1 MDISKMTLKEIL
13 ELKNQEYLD
22 FYLFY
27 FNDWIALGFTI
38 EELKPYYGKEIGLI
52 DPILTGI
59 YENGHITY
67 YKGVKLIRSLKI
79 RSCAFCG
86 SRIYK
91 GHHYY
96 RYHPFVIVKKGLD
109 TQKLVLKKGNID
121 VCESCSSFIPETY
134 EELLG
139 LKEQL
144 EFEHESF
151 QNNGIN
157 FETLKDQVG
166 EELEFKV
173 LRKTNRK
180 K

>member
-13 ELKNQEYLD
+13 ELKNQEYIDLYLSY
-22 FYLFY
+22 FY
-27 FNDWIALGFTI
+27 DWMALGFTI
-38 EELKPYYGKEIGLI
+38 EELKPYYGKEIDLI
-52 DPILTGI
+52 DPILTRI
-59 YENGHITY
+59 YENGHIMY
-67 YKGVKLIRSLKI
+67 YKGVKMIRSLKI

-86 SRIYK
+86 SRIYN
-91 GHHYY
+91 GRHYY
-96 RYHPFVIVKKGLD
+96 RYHPFVIVKKALD
-109 TQKLVLKKGNID
+109 TQVLVLKRGSID
-121 VCESCSSFIPETY
+121 VCESCSSLIPETY
-134 EELLG
+134 EELLE

-144 EFEHESF
+144 EFENEMF

-157 FETLKDQVG
+157 FETLKEQVG

>member
-13 ELKNQEYLD
+13 ELKNQESLDLYLSY
-22 FYLFY
+22 FY
-27 FNDWIALGFTI
+27 DWMALGFTL
-38 EELKPYYGKEIGLI
+38 EELKPYYGKEIDSI
-52 DPILTGI
+52 DPILTRI
-59 YENGHITY
+59 YENGYITY
-67 YKGVKLIRSLKI
+67 YKGVKLIRSLNI

-86 SRIYK
+86 SRIYN

-109 TQKLVLKKGNID
+109 TQKLVLKRGNID
-121 VCESCSSFIPETY
+121 VCESCSSLIPETY
-134 EELLG
+134 EELLV
-139 LKEQL
+139 LKEEL
-144 EFEHESF
+144 EIENGVF

-157 FETLKDQVG
+157 FETLKEQVG
-166 EELEFKV
+166 EELDFKV